1 MRSSSL
7 HLIAVLTLTISSL
20 AADTP
25 ALRQT
30 FSLPSGVSV
39 SFTAVS
45 PNGQRVAA
53 ACKDANIRVWDV
65 SSPSPKSTLDLNGE
79 HLVVLSFS
87 PDSSLLAAGS
97 ANGTLRIWDASGAL
111 QHELK
116 LPAEIDAI
124 AFSPDGTHIAVA
136 PNGLPVEIRDLA
148 TNKLLASLPATF
160 SGAAALA
167 FSRDGRWLASAD
179 TDTEIR
185 IFDARTLAL
194 HVRVTDLLLE
204 PFALSFSP
212 DGTRLM
218 AGGADGVVTIIESDS
233 GKIVKAFPK
242 QAGNVIFGLCVA
254 PDGKSVVAI
263 YFNPDH
269 ITAPGRVLVW
279 DTPTGLLRHTLTS
292 NDAGFNGGDYARDGT
307 LLLTSSSEKEL
318 KLWAAR

>member
-1 MRSSSL
+1 MRSSSH
-7 HLIAVLTLTISSL
+7 HLVAVLTLAISSL

-25 ALRQT
+25 TLRQT
-30 FSLPSGVSV
+30 FPLPSEASV
-39 SFTAVS
+39 SFTAIS
-45 PNGQRVAA
+45 PSGQRVAA
-53 ACKDANIRVWDV
+53 ACKDAKIRVWDV
-65 SSPSPKSTLDLNGE
+65 SSPSLKSTLDLNGE

-97 ANGTLRIWDASGAL
+97 SNGTLRVWDASGTL

-124 AFSPDGTHIAVA
+124 AFSPDGTRIAVA
-136 PNGLPVEIRDLA
+136 PNGLPVEIRDLP

-160 SGAAALA
+160 SGAAGLA

-194 HVRVTDLLLE
+194 HARVTDRLLE
-204 PFALSFSP
+204 PFALAFSP
-212 DGTRLM
+212 DGTRLI
-218 AGGADGVVTIIESDS
+218 AGGADGVVTVIESDT

-242 QAGNVIFGLCVA
+242 QAGNVIFGLCAA
-254 PDGKSVVAI
+254 PDGKSVAAI

-269 ITAPGRVLVW
+269 ITAPGRILVW
-279 DTPTGLLRHTLTS
+279 DTPTGSLRNAVSSTDS
-292 NDAGFNGGDYARDGT
+292 GFNGGDYARDGT